1 MQTNLANKEGSKL
14 KVFHYCGITK
24 ECFQGALAMSNDFQN
39 KYSEK
44 VFTNNYYE
52 LSIADIIIASIDNNI
67 WLIEDESNQLKL
79 RILTDFNNQLE
90 YYEKIFLNM
99 NELLQYLLE
108 FYEKRNDS
116 EKKTII
122 CKYLQQ
128 HNNELELKQK
138 KLVTLETIKTGYTY
152 KDTFITF
159 DLCKTKMYDFLFY
172 HAVLKIPISEENK
185 LCSIQNLLSNIQNYN
200 SGLTLIPGRSAVIE
214 WLRLTKPQIY
224 EELTIVNKAEDL
236 SWCYE
241 VDDSFDY
248 DSDDDNSISFNSIE
262 ERMEHYKML
271 NIQNKI
277 IVEKRNYNLK
287 MWEKMTQ
294 HHLLQNNEDN
304 PETEY

>member
-1 MQTNLANKEGSKL
+1 MNNLL
-14 KVFHYCGITK
+14 KYLS
-24 ECFQGALAMSNDFQN
+24 EC
-39 KYSEK
+39 
-44 VFTNNYYE
+44 
-52 LSIADIIIASIDNNI
+52 
-67 WLIEDESNQLKL
+67 
-79 RILTDFNNQLE
+79 
-90 YYEKIFLNM
+90 
-99 NELLQYLLE
+99 
-108 FYEKRNDS
+108 YEKRNDL

-138 KLVTLETIKTGYTY
+138 KLVALETIKTGYTY

-159 DLCKTKMYDFLFY
+159 DLCKTK
-172 HAVLKIPISEENK
+172 I
-185 LCSIQNLLSNIQNYN
+185 NIQIDN

-277 IVEKRNYNLK
+277 IVEKRNY
-287 MWEKMTQ
+287 
-294 HHLLQNNEDN
+294 DC
-304 PETEY
+304 